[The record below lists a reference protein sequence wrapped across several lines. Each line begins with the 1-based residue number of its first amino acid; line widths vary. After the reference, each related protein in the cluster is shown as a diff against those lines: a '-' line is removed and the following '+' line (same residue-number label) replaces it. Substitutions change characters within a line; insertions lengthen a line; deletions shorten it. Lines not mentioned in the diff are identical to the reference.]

1 MGFMSDLPLS
11 IQSAKQAGRH
21 AFSGYS
27 EKDKH
32 SGCGCF
38 RVCVLRA
45 GMCVYLC
52 VYVRKSEALRRR
64 ANVCAV
70 RLQREHSNFRLRGK
84 CD

>member
-11 IQSAKQAGRH
+11 IQSARQAGRQ
-21 AFSGYS
+21 ALSGYS

-38 RVCVLRA
+38 RVHVLRA
-45 GMCVYLC
+45 GMCVSLC
-52 VYVRKSEALRRR
+52 VCECKSEALRRR
-64 ANVCAV
+64 ANVCAM